1 VKRTIILVDHERRSR
16 ALEAVSQAPLGYA
29 VTIAEPS
36 RTLSQNAAQ
45 FPILEA
51 FAAQLKW
58 PVNGHMV
65 SMDKDE
71 WKQVLSAAFRQETV
85 RVAMGLTGGVVMLG
99 ARTSKFS
106 KREFS
111 EWLEYLHATAVERGV
126 QLEKP

>member
-1 VKRTIILVDHERRSR
+1 VKRTIILVDHDRRSR

-29 VTIAEPS
+29 VTISEPS

-126 QLEKP
+126 EV

>member
-16 ALEAVSQAPLGYA
+16 ALDAVSQAPLGYA

-126 QLEKP
+126 EV